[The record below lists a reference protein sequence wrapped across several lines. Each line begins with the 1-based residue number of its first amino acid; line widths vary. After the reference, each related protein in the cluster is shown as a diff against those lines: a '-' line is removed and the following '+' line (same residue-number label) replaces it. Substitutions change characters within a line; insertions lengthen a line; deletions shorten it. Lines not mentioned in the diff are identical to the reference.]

1 MKKKQL
7 KSLYDICSYTR
18 AAGSQGELAMIA
30 KHIEPI
36 ADYRDDYGN
45 YYKRIGSAPV
55 IWSSH
60 TDTVHR
66 ESDPTKQTIYIDSTE
81 SRLFKGKDKMCLG
94 ADCGTGVWLMLQ
106 MIKANIAGLYIFHRA
121 EEIGGQGSH
130 WIVEHPEAST
140 DTDYEHWLQ
149 QYTQCIAFDRYG
161 TTSIIT
167 HQGAERTCSDDYA
180 YDLAGVLGMDYGL
193 DDGGSF
199 TDSKSYSRLIPEC
212 TNISVGYYD
221 QHSNAEYQDLNHLL
235 KLADVLC
242 TRGNEIGKLA
252 PYRDPSKIEMIKYD
266 WGKFSA
272 KDLSLY
278 DYRDYRDADPL
289 VDAIME
295 YPDVV
300 AEMLREGNSYQ
311 MDDEELARLIEERFD
326 YRHHYSSAL

>member
-1 MKKKQL
+1 MNKKQL

-36 ADYRDDYGN
+36 ADSKDEFGN
-45 YYKRIGSAPV
+45 YYKLIGDANV

-66 ESDPTKQTIYIDSTE
+66 DSDPTKQTIYIDSTE

-121 EEIGGQGSH
+121 EEIGGKGSH
-130 WIVEHPEAST
+130 WIAERTMPLEY
-140 DTDYEHWLQ
+140 D
-149 QYTQCIAFDRYG
+149 QCIAFDRYG

-199 TDSKSYSRLIPEC
+199 TDSKSYSRIIPEC